1 MIKLTDPRRLEAEE
15 EEQVPS
21 GPERTEQLEAALRTF
36 DDLGSMF
43 LTSGWEHLVRMLEGH
58 ERTAENALC
67 SSAGVRS
74 MEEVLGLRARLDLVR
89 WLLALPE
96 KVAGERAA
104 AITELQDLEPKED

>member
-1 MIKLTDPRRLEAEE
+1 VIELTDPRRLEAGE

-21 GPERTEQLEAALRTF
+21 SPERAEELETALRTF
-36 DDLGSMF
+36 EELGSTF
-43 LTSGWEHLVRMLEGH
+43 ATPGWEHLVRMLEGH

-67 SSAGVRS
+67 STAGVRS